1 MRNGLIRQED
11 ILKKLL
17 GSVSVRLAL
26 SILFV
31 LAILLI
37 LSGCATP
44 KQAGFAIYLTKGDIA
59 PDKMPALSHVD
70 IADQPI
76 LGMKDIITYNS
87 QTYELKLTA
96 AAYERITQLQVP
108 VRGTSFMVCVNK
120 NPIYAGAFWTPISS
134 ISYSGVTIW
143 KPFNTTGPDVV
154 TLELGYPSSSFYG
167 GEDPRNSPEI
177 IDSFKK
183 AGKLITKLSIN
194 SVPEL
199 PVSGKGYELYSW
211 SENNQAHFTLIT
223 GTDRNKTPDEIF
235 AADDFISEAGWVRIN
250 VAGIDAIKA
259 VLRKLPKGEDV
270 IWQAGLPFTTLPEE
284 IKAPLSPT
292 TIDAIEAYAKQCGI
306 ILTVSTYQP

>member
-108 VRGTSFMVCVNK
+108 VRGTSFMV
-120 NPIYAGAFWTPISS
+120 
-134 ISYSGVTIW
+134 
-143 KPFNTTGPDVV
+143 
-154 TLELGYPSSSFYG
+154 
-167 GEDPRNSPEI
+167 
-177 IDSFKK
+177 
-183 AGKLITKLSIN
+183 
-194 SVPEL
+194 
-199 PVSGKGYELYSW
+199 
-211 SENNQAHFTLIT
+211 
-223 GTDRNKTPDEIF
+223 
-235 AADDFISEAGWVRIN
+235 
-250 VAGIDAIKA
+250 
-259 VLRKLPKGEDV
+259 
-270 IWQAGLPFTTLPEE
+270 
-284 IKAPLSPT
+284 
-292 TIDAIEAYAKQCGI
+292 
-306 ILTVSTYQP
+306 